1 MFAWVNKSTVS
12 LFWFE
17 TPIWLCSWMIQ
28 CWVLCLSSYLPSQ
41 RTLHFLCVMLF
52 KIENLC
58 DIYAEDWN
66 DLLEILELSIKSP
79 SVSPPISSAFTHN
92 PLFQWYLQSKGNFI
106 KSGYEML
113 KLSIY
118 CTRFESNYRTN
129 CTGRSSENICISSAS
144 AQEICWNW
152 LFLAPNCL
160 TLWITL

>member
-28 CWVLCLSSYLPSQ
+28 CWLLCLSSYLPSQ
-41 RTLHFLCVMLF
+41 RTLHFFCVMLF

-79 SVSPPISSAFTHN
+79 SFSPLISSAFTHN
-92 PLFQWYLQSKGNFI
+92 PLFQWYLQSK
-106 KSGYEML
+106 
-113 KLSIY
+113 
-118 CTRFESNYRTN
+118 
-129 CTGRSSENICISSAS
+129 
-144 AQEICWNW
+144 EILLNLGMKCWNSAFNAQGSRVIIVPIVHVGAEKIYVSAAQAVRKYAEIGRPCP
-152 LFLAPNCL
+152 LIARLYG
-160 TLWITL
+160 